1 MESGALEEKTGV
13 ALRLNQKFSL
23 AVFVLTLIPFT
34 ILAIVLFSNMQNVV
48 VAERLSKAERNLL
61 EIQTR
66 AEKTAELCNMTT
78 QFFLNS
84 QALRD
89 FLLRAD
95 LGDPFTAE
103 ELIGFYRNDVAGFE
117 RLVNANPYLYQV
129 RVYYDNENVPEIMPV
144 LYHTSRMERLEWA
157 GRDPAS
163 GSWHFDYEDT
173 IFPREI
179 RQPARN
185 LMALVTDI
193 DDYRQGRIGTLE
205 VAVRMNE
212 LFPDIYSP
220 QENYLSVFATGGDLF
235 FPYED
240 YSFWSQHS
248 QEVLSLA
255 DREAPPGETRLEARV
270 GGRNA
275 IVSHIQLKQFG
286 GRYIIV
292 MFEDEITSNLAGRR
306 NIFIITATALLLLLA
321 FVINLLVKAMLRRF
335 YKIVSA
341 VQMVRDGDLSVTIPG
356 LGEDE
361 LGLLGGQINQMLDR
375 IRKLMD
381 ENVKRELL
389 AKNSE
394 IRALQSQINAHFIYN
409 VLESIKMMAEVDSR
423 YEISDA
429 ITSLGK
435 LLRYSMR
442 RTSDNVPLADEI
454 GHLENY
460 ISLINLRYD
469 YNIVI
474 SQRLPPGLLEQRLP
488 RLTIQPIVEN
498 AVIHGI
504 EELAVDTVIEL
515 DACEFSD
522 YYTLMITDH
531 GKGIAPDALES
542 IRKKLGGDLG
552 EESETGGIGLKNV
565 HDRIVMA
572 FGHEYGISPASDIG
586 AGRTTI
592 TIRAPYTN
600 AACGPQAANG

>member
-1 MESGALEEKTGV
+1 MESGAHGEKTKNT
-13 ALRLNQKFSL
+13 LRLNQKFSL
-23 AVFVLTLIPFT
+23 AVFVLTLIPFS

-48 VAERLSKAERNLL
+48 VAERLGEAERSLL
-61 EIQTR
+61 EIRTR

-84 QALRD
+84 PSLRE
-89 FLLRAD
+89 FLLRANLD
-95 LGDPFTAE
+95 DPLTAE
-103 ELIGFYRNDVAGFE
+103 ELIDFYRNDVAGFE

-157 GRDPAS
+157 VRGPTS

-193 DDYRQGRIGTLE
+193 DDYRQGHIGTLE

-212 LFPDIYSP
+212 LFPDLYSP
-220 QENYLSVFATGGDLF
+220 QENYLSAFATEGGLF
-235 FPYED
+235 FPSED
-240 YSFWSQHS
+240 SSFWSQYGR
-248 QEVLSLA
+248 EVLSLA
-255 DREAPPGETRLEARV
+255 DRETPPGEIRIDARV

-275 IVSHIQLKQFG
+275 TVSHIRLKQFD
-286 GRYIIV
+286 GRYVIV
-292 MFEDEITSNLAGRR
+292 IFKDDITSDLAGRR
-306 NIFIITATALLLLLA
+306 NIYIITATSLLLLLA
-321 FVINLLVKAMLRRF
+321 LVINLLVKAMLRRF

-356 LGEDE
+356 LGADE
-361 LGLLGGQINQMLDR
+361 LGMLGGQINQMLDR

-469 YNIVI
+469 YNIAI
-474 SQRLPPGLLEQRLP
+474 SQKLPPRLLEQRLP
-488 RLTIQPIVEN
+488 RLTIQPIIEN

-504 EELAVDTVIEL
+504 EELAVDTVIEI

-522 YYTLMITDH
+522 HYTLMITDY

-542 IRKKLGGDLG
+542 IRKKLEGDLG

-572 FGHEYGISPASDIG
+572 FGPEYGISPASDIG

-592 TIRAPYTN
+592 TIRAPYTKQV
-600 AACGPQAANG
+600 AGAGFD

>member
-1 MESGALEEKTGV
+1 LESGALVEKTKNT
-13 ALRLNQKFSL
+13 LRLNQKFSL
-23 AVFVLTLIPFT
+23 AVFVLTLIPFS

-48 VAERLSKAERNLL
+48 VAERLGEAERSLL

-84 QALRD
+84 PSLRE
-89 FLLRAD
+89 FLIKANLD
-95 LGDPFTAE
+95 DPLTAE
-103 ELIGFYRNDVAGFE
+103 ELIDFYRNDVAGFE

-129 RVYYDNENVPEIMPV
+129 RVYYDNENVPEIMPI

-157 GRDPAS
+157 ERGPAS

-185 LMALVTDI
+185 LMALVTGI
-193 DDYRQGRIGTLE
+193 DDYRQGHIGTME

-212 LFPDIYSP
+212 LFPDIYLP
-220 QENYLSVFATGGDLF
+220 QENYFSAFATGGDLF
-235 FPYED
+235 FPSED
-240 YSFWSQHS
+240 RSFWSQYGR
-248 QEVLSLA
+248 EVLSLA
-255 DREAPPGETRLEARV
+255 DRETPPGEIRLEARV
-270 GGRNA
+270 GGRSA

-286 GRYIIV
+286 GRYVIV
-292 MFEDEITSNLAGRR
+292 MFKDDITSDLAGRR
-306 NIFIITATALLLLLA
+306 NIYIVTATSLLLLLA
-321 FVINLLVKAMLRRF
+321 LVINLLVKAMLRRF

-356 LGEDE
+356 LGDDE
-361 LGLLGGQINQMLDR
+361 LGMLGEQINQMLDR

-474 SQRLPPGLLEQRLP
+474 SQNLPPGLLEQRLP

-522 YYTLMITDH
+522 YYTLMITDY

-542 IRKKLGGDLG
+542 IRKKLDGDLG

-572 FGHEYGISPASDIG
+572 FGTEYGISPASDIG

-592 TIRAPYTN
+592 TIRAPYTK
-600 AACGPQAANG
+600 